1 MPRSIAL
8 LLLAGTI
15 AATLVGCTPGSEQP
29 RSIPTPT
36 PTPTPTLVAEVESGE
51 YRSIS
56 LSSAASGDFT
66 APTDRIDLTITS
78 DGAGAGDFGF
88 ENGCFLQTGSFAF
101 ENGVLT
107 ITRNITLRS
116 GCVAPAGAAGSFFNE
131 LLAEPV
137 TVTRSGD
144 TIMWTNPLG
153 EAVFMEAA

>member
-29 RSIPTPT
+29 RSIPT

-78 DGAGAGDFGF
+78 DGAGAGAGDFGF

-107 ITRNITLRS
+107 ITRIITLLS
-116 GCVAPAGAAGSFFNE
+116 GCVAPAGAAGSFFSE

-153 EAVFMEAA
+153 EAVFMEAP

>member
-15 AATLVGCTPGSEQP
+15 ASTLVGCTPGSEQP

-36 PTPTPTLVAEVESGE
+36 PTQVAEVESGE

-107 ITRNITLRS
+107 ITRIITLLS
-116 GCVAPAGAAGSFFNE
+116 GCVAPAGAAGSFFSD